1 MFPFIA
7 IRPTDTV
14 ENPGLY
20 RVIASFSFQVGRPCS
35 VSQYVL
41 AHKFDP
47 VEEEHVGALEG

>member
-20 RVIASFSFQVGRPCS
+20 RVIASFSFQVGRLCS

-41 AHKFDP
+41 HKSNP